1 MAKAISILLLLLCA
15 AARSFALPN
24 ALSLE
29 GPSILRHG
37 SDAVFVLKAPDGLRN
52 VAQLELAP
60 RIPFLRDRESVPS
73 TDLPVSATA
82 VEPSPF
88 ARQLLANPKPGQSV
102 TTSRPVALA
111 FCAVHASADAFPGT
125 WASVGLDYRLLDPE
139 GHAVGAGT
147 ASREVQ
153 IWADLPR
160 RTDLADAESVVAG
173 DYEVGPAQEFD
184 VRVTVGEGLAKAG
197 FAYVRL
203 AYEVPD
209 PPEPPL
215 SLIAAWGP
223 DPARDWQRPPTDFAL
238 AQRVFWGPHD
248 PFEAA
253 ESVRTTLSA
262 SAPFGLAAPGAVL
275 NVRFISPLVAD
286 LALYRLHIDA
296 ALFDM
301 DGNPMPVRVAD
312 GTVRVDP
319 QLPKG
324 SVTRFV
330 YGDLDGDGRVTV
342 ADAVKALRALSGAVR
357 LSADQMR
364 AADIYPFPGIGG
376 RTAGDG
382 IFTLSDVLAVLHRA
396 LGMEQHSIL
405 KQSDR
410 R

>member
-1 MAKAISILLLLLCA
+1 MAKAASVFLLLVCIVT
-15 AARSFALPN
+15 RSFALPN

-29 GPSILRHG
+29 GPAVLRHG

-60 RIPFLRDRESVPS
+60 RIPLLRDRESVPAS
-73 TDLPVSATA
+73 DVPVCATA

-88 ARQLLANPKPGQSV
+88 ARQLLANARPGQAV
-102 TTSRPVALA
+102 TTARPVALA
-111 FCAVHASADAFPGT
+111 FCTVHVSADTFPGT
-125 WASVGLDYRLLDPE
+125 WASIGLDYRLLDPE

-184 VRVTVGEGLAKAG
+184 VRITAGEGLARAG

-203 AYEVPD
+203 AYDVPEPPD
-209 PPEPPL
+209 PPL
-215 SLIAAWGP
+215 ALIAAWGP
-223 DPARDWQRPPTDFAL
+223 DPARDWQRPPTDFVL
-238 AQRVFWGPHD
+238 AQRVFWGPRD
-248 PFEAA
+248 PFEGV

-275 NVRFISPLVAD
+275 NIRFSSPLVAD
-286 LALYRLHIDA
+286 PALYRLKLDA

-301 DGNPMPVRVAD
+301 DGNPIPVRVVD

-330 YGDLDGDGRVTV
+330 YGDLDGDGRVAV
-342 ADAVKALRALSGAVR
+342 ADAVKALRALSGVAR
-357 LSADQMR
+357 LSANQMR

-382 IFTLSDVLAVLHRA
+382 ILTLSDVLAVLHRA
-396 LGMEQHSIL
+396 LGIEQRSIL
-405 KQSDR
+405 KRNDR